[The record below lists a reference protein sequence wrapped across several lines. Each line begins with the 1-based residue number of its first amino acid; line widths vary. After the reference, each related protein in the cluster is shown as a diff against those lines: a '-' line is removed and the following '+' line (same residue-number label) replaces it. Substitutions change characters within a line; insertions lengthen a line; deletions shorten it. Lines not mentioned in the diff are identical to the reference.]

1 MSRNL
6 APAERFLTDAER
18 DELLGIARRAAT
30 TWLREGRV
38 PAETPASDR
47 LKAPGA
53 AFVTLTEEG
62 RLRGCIGYT
71 EARAPLYRTVQECA
85 VASATEDPRFLPV
98 TADEME
104 AVRIEIS
111 VLTPLLPIRPDAVTV
126 GVHGLMVARGG
137 RRGLLLPQVPA
148 EHGWDRETFLSQVCL
163 KAGLPGNAWRTGAE
177 LYSFTAEVF
186 GEGEERNR
194 RTGSPGGQDPAPGGA
209 P

>member
-1 MSRNL
+1 MRRNP
-6 APAERFLTDAER
+6 PARDRYLTDAER
-18 DELLGIARRAAT
+18 GELLAIARRAAT
-30 TWLREGRV
+30 GWLHEGRV
-38 PAETPASDR
+38 PEEAPASEKLR
-47 LKAPGA
+47 APGA
-53 AFVTLTEEG
+53 AFVTLTERG

-98 TADEME
+98 APDEMG

-111 VLTPLLPIRPDAVTV
+111 VLTPLLPIRPDAVDV
-126 GVHGLMVARGG
+126 GVHGLMVKRGG

-148 EHGWDRETFLSQVCL
+148 EHGWDREKFLWQVCL

-186 GEGEERNR
+186 GEKAG
-194 RTGSPGGQDPAPGGA
+194 DAP
-209 P
+209 